1 MIKRTLSLLIILLMI
16 CSFTDTAYSA
26 KRKSRQRPAQ
36 TQEVREA
43 DPHSYYK
50 GLTKAQA
57 EEADR
62 IAKDIAQKVRADK
75 SLNTD
80 LKKVR
85 AATKIVATYCSRCM
99 YGNDAKRYYRTP
111 YGVFVAGVFTCAGST
126 RALGR
131 VLDFMGYKWQHVNEN
146 QWTHQWCVLE
156 MDGEIGFA
164 DGQAGL
170 AGYGEHY

>member
-1 MIKRTLSLLIILLMI
+1 MKTEMNFTLIRKLLLIIAI
-16 CSFTDTAYSA
+16 CLVSTASFA
-26 KRKSRQRPAQ
+26 KSN
-36 TQEVREA
+36 
-43 DPHSYYK
+43 PHNYYK

-62 IAKDIAQKVRADK
+62 VARDIAKSVMANQ

-85 AATKIVATYCSRCM
+85 AATKIVAQFCSRAA
-99 YGNDAKRYYRTP
+99 YGNDEKRYYRSP
-111 YGVFVAGVFTCAGST
+111 YGVFVAGVFTCAGAT

-131 VLDFMGYKWQHVNEN
+131 VLDFLGYDWQHVNEN
-146 QWTHQWCVLE
+146 QWAHQWCVLE

-164 DGQAGL
+164 DGQVGM